1 MWGYDRTS
9 KYIKRSIFTQ
19 NLDFPLI
26 LILYFT
32 NTSIMPLF
40 NSKKPT
46 HNFPPAVGYNTIN
59 NEEKKKRTSITHF
72 FSHPPAINLKRKHQE
87 DMEEGLV
94 DPQEEQN
101 KRKKTA
107 AAAAAAAAA
116 NVKAHMGNMS
126 RLFQRIA
133 VTVNRTTRGTTP
145 RKEPQPEFVD
155 VFQTMQLPTIEWT
168 DGNLDILPQQ
178 QIATAESQ
186 QRQQQQHQVPNL
198 LQEKLRQ
205 LSQQSQLQ
213 LQSFLQSPQIQHQQQ
228 PPPLPP
234 QEDDEDSVFCINTS
248 EYLEFPVPPSIPA
261 THVMHRRQE
270 SVNSSC
276 SSTPPTRLNSL
287 IIVEE
292 EEDSDDESMPST
304 PFNDSICYDE
314 SNNTNNKTEQLA
326 LMNTPSPL
334 SSTLL

>member
-1 MWGYDRTS
+1 
-9 KYIKRSIFTQ
+9 
-19 NLDFPLI
+19 
-26 LILYFT
+26 
-32 NTSIMPLF
+32 MPLF

-46 HNFPPAVGYNTIN
+46 HNFPPAVGYNTVHS
-59 NEEKKKRTSITHF
+59 EEKKKRTSITNF
-72 FSHPPAINLKRKHQE
+72 FTHPPTINLKH
-87 DMEEGLV
+87 DVEEGHL
-94 DPQEEQN
+94 DQQEEQN

-168 DGNLDILPQQ
+168 NGNLGILPQQ
-178 QIATAESQ
+178 QQPNATAATFQ
-186 QRQQQQHQVPNL
+186 QQQQHQVPNL

-205 LSQQSQLQ
+205 LSQQSQMQ
-213 LQSFLQSPQIQHQQQ
+213 LQSFLQQPQLQ
-228 PPPLPP
+228 PPPLQQQQPLVPP
-234 QEDDEDSVFCINTS
+234 PLHEEDEDSVFCINTT
-248 EYLEFPVPPSIPA
+248 EYLEFPVPPSLPA
-261 THVMHRRQE
+261 THHVMHRRQE
-270 SVNSSC
+270 SLNSGT
-276 SSTPPTRLNSL
+276 STPPTRLTSL
-287 IIVEE
+287 IIAEE

-314 SNNTNNKTEQLA
+314 STTNNKTEQLA
-326 LMNTPSPL
+326 LINTPSPL
-334 SSTLL
+334 SSTTLL